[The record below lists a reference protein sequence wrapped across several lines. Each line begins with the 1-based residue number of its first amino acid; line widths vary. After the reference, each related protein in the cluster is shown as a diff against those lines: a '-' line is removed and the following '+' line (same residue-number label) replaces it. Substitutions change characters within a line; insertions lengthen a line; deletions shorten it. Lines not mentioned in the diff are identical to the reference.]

1 MRQDVQ
7 KAAGPPAAADPP
19 ARVLTF
25 DEAACRAGVA
35 SERIAELVRSG
46 ALRTVPV
53 GDVLLLPAVELERV
67 VSGGPVAGA

>member
-1 MRQDVQ
+1 MRQNVQ
-7 KAAGPPAAADPP
+7 KAAGLAAADPA

-35 SERIAELVRSG
+35 SERIVELIRSG

-67 VSGGPVAGA
+67 VSGRPAAGA

>member
-1 MRQDVQ
+1 MRQSVHEAFGP
-7 KAAGPPAAADPP
+7 AAGADPA

-25 DEAACRAGVA
+25 DEAACRAGVG

-67 VSGGPVAGA
+67 VRGRVIAGA

>member
-1 MRQDVQ
+1 MRQSVQ
-7 KAAGPPAAADPP
+7 KAAGPATAADRT

-35 SERIAELVRSG
+35 SERIADLVRSG

-67 VSGGPVAGA
+67 VSGRLIAGA